1 MADTFPIITRYLKFK
16 TICNE
21 PIPILCDQLL
31 TSLTPP
37 GHGRKIRC
45 DYVTGTSRSL
55 PYGPSENK
63 EICIVMRLE
72 LDVTINKLRDLDY
85 ADGLDTV
92 QIEIINLENPG
103 RCLREARA
111 NRFIYS
117 NRFEIYYEDTRYFP
131 FRLDKLVYHDYF
143 QVDHSESQFNI
154 IHLNEHNT
162 GVNISSLYQ
171 WDNVRNASKILNMP
185 QSFRNGWIT
194 AFVYNAS
201 MGERTA
207 NVYSGRRNKFGR
219 KIYKKKMDKYIN
231 NPLPRVLIEEIF
243 FRYVKREKFKCVYTE
258 IFESKE
264 FIKDDG
270 SRFIAT
276 VGKLVVN
283 Q

>member
-72 LDVTINKLRDLDY
+72 LDVTINKSRDLDY

-131 FRLDKLVYHDYF
+131 FRLDKLVYHDY
-143 QVDHSESQFNI
+143 
-154 IHLNEHNT
+154 
-162 GVNISSLYQ
+162 NISSLYQ

-243 FRYVKREKFKCVYTE
+243 FRYVKREKIKCVYTE